1 MRKNSVMPTYTL
13 HHLVKERYPR
23 FVDALSDLDDALTL
37 TYLFAALPSGTAVK
51 PKYIGKAKLMA
62 AAWGAY
68 CATTS
73 SITKSFI
80 SIKGVYMEASIQGV
94 DIRWIVP
101 HAFTQYMPEDVDFRV
116 MGTFFEFYETML
128 KFVLFKLYN
137 DIGIRFPF
145 SVKDLGGEAVGSTSA
160 ILGTNLR
167 ALTNA
172 LNSTSG
178 AISNVVSEA
187 VEKESKDL
195 NNSAPKSKEDKKKS
209 KELVK
214 SVGAALN
221 QLKGEDSDDES
232 GDDDDD
238 DDSVDVA
245 GPLQAALENVADEEA
260 RTSIPGL
267 SDGAVDEDVL
277 KRKRLFQGLTFFLSR
292 EIPRGYLE
300 LVCLAYGAIVGWE
313 GEDSPI
319 DMKDPSITHHIVDRP
334 RLPNSYDTLP
344 KSREY
349 IQPQWILDCA
359 NFLFILPIARY
370 AVGATLPPHLSPWV
384 DDEEEGYKPKYAEE
398 IERLKNGESV
408 DPEEN
413 METDDATGKS
423 EESAKVVSEDIE
435 EPPKEKEESSDEPED
450 EEEEDEAKLQA
461 RKDRKR
467 KKDEE
472 EAHKLAKTMMNRK
485 AAHLYGRMQHGIA
498 RKQAKVDELH
508 KRRKELD
515 MRESLKQNDPLR
527 KEPVVLKGKEKSAEG
542 KTPGKQKV
550 ERLKNERK
558 SVEAAYSNTGGS
570 MKRKNKKSR
579 HSA

>member
-1 MRKNSVMPTYTL
+1 M
-13 HHLVKERYPR
+13 
-23 FVDALSDLDDALTL
+23 DDALTL
-37 TYLFAALPSGTAVK
+37 TFLFAALPSVTAVK
-51 PKYIGKAKLMA
+51 PKYIVKAKLLA

-73 SITKSFI
+73 AITKSFI
-80 SIKGVYMEASIQGV
+80 SVKGVYMEASIQGV

-101 HAFTQYMPEDVDFRV
+101 HAFTQFMPEDVDFRV

-128 KFVLFKLYN
+128 NFVLFKLYN
-137 DIGIRFPF
+137 DIGIRYPF
-145 SVKDLGGEAVGSTSA
+145 TVKDTGSEAVGSTSA

-172 LNSTSG
+172 MNSTSS

-187 VEKESKDL
+187 VEKERAGKETLTATQSKV
-195 NNSAPKSKEDKKKS
+195 DKAKN

-221 QLKGEDSDDES
+221 QLKGEDSDD
-232 GDDDDD
+232 DDDDD

-245 GPLQAALENVADEEA
+245 GPLHAALENVAHEEA
-260 RTSIPGL
+260 RISIPGAL
-267 SDGAVDEDVL
+267 DGVIDDEVL

-292 EIPRGYLE
+292 EIPRGYLD
-300 LVCLAYGAIVGWE
+300 LVCLAYGAKVGWE
-313 GEDSPI
+313 GDDSPV
-319 DMKDPSITHHIVDRP
+319 DVKDPSITHHVVDRP
-334 RLPNSYDTLP
+334 RLPISYDALP
-344 KSREY
+344 KSREF

-359 NFLFILPIARY
+359 NFQFVLPIARY

-408 DPEEN
+408 DADGTESDIDERTSEPVEVAAPER
-413 METDDATGKS
+413 
-423 EESAKVVSEDIE
+423 IE
-435 EPPKEKEESSDEPED
+435 EPPVEAKESSDEEED
-450 EEEEDEAKLQA
+450 EEEEEDEAQLQA
-461 RKDRKR
+461 RQERKR
-467 KKDEE
+467 KQEEE

-498 RKQAKVDELH
+498 RKQAKVDALH
-508 KRRKELD
+508 QRRKD
-515 MRESLKQNDPLR
+515 VDKSSKIVLKQSEPLI
-527 KEPVVLKGKEKSAEG
+527 VKGKVKNAEG
-542 KTPGKQKV
+542 KTAGMQRV

-558 SVEAAYSNTGGS
+558 SVEAAYSNTGGA
-570 MKRKNKKSR
+570 MKKKNKKSR
-579 HSA
+579 QST

>member
-1 MRKNSVMPTYTL
+1 MPTYTL